1 MMQYLRTWAELVKRE
16 EGQDVAEYA
25 LIISF
30 IAIALVLVIS
40 ALAGGVAN
48 SFNNVRNVLQSSGS
62 SLIPT

>member
-1 MMQYLRTWAELVKRE
+1 MIQYLRTWAELVKRE
-16 EGQDVAEYA
+16 EAQDVAEYA

-40 ALAGGVAN
+40 GLAGGVAN